1 MAVKSHAADVLII
14 GAGASGL
21 AAARDLS
28 VAGRR
33 VIVLEA
39 RGRIGGRIFTHKDPA
54 APIPIELG
62 AEFVHGKS
70 PALWHLAKRAHL
82 KLHETSE
89 RHWYFEDGKLSKSR
103 DFWKQIEKLNDQ
115 MKASDADQ
123 SLKDFLASLPDD
135 EETSRAK
142 DMAIRYVEGF
152 HAASIERIGIHGLVK
167 ANEAADSIEG
177 DKSFRFL
184 DGYDSLVQALWAE
197 AESYGATI
205 HLNTVVKE
213 IHWRELSSSAQRT
226 ADNIVCEQD
235 DREVSFN
242 SSCAIVTL
250 PLGVLQTNQDKPT
263 TVRFVP
269 ELPPLKRAA
278 INHLATGNVVRIVL
292 RFRERFWE
300 GLKLWDKDGNQLKF
314 ADAAFIHYP
323 DALIPTWW
331 TQLPIRAPVLV
342 GWAGGPKAENLM
354 RVFTPKASK
363 MLARGKDRFG
373 APPLDDVHKY
383 SDEPAQRATDTE
395 PLAVANESSLSAQQ
409 TTDEPLADP
418 DVVDAERSELLD
430 QAAASLGLIF
440 NIPPETIRDK
450 LEASY
455 VHDWRHDPFSHG
467 AYSYVPVNGLA
478 AQKILSQPIENRLF
492 FAGEATSIGH
502 IGTVHGAIQS
512 GQRAAQEILTLSDS
526 CDPDAR

>member
-1 MAVKSHAADVLII
+1 MAVKSNAADVLII

-135 EETSRAK
+135 EETRRAK

-205 HLNTVVKE
+205 HMNTVVKE
-213 IHWRELSSSAQRT
+213 IHWRELSSSSQRT

-331 TQLPIRAPVLV
+331 TQLPVRAPLLV
-342 GWAGGPKAENLM
+342 GWAGGP
-354 RVFTPKASK
+354 
-363 MLARGKDRFG
+363 
-373 APPLDDVHKY
+373 
-383 SDEPAQRATDTE
+383 RADLLIGTE

-409 TTDEPLADP
+409 ATDEPLADP

-430 QAAASLGLIF
+430 QAAASLALIF

>member
-1 MAVKSHAADVLII
+1 MSFKSKPADVLIV
-14 GAGASGL
+14 GAGAAGL

-28 VAGRR
+28 VAGRQ

-54 APIPIELG
+54 SPIPIELG

-70 PALWHLAKRAHL
+70 PALWYLAERAHL
-82 KLHETSE
+82 RLHETSE

-103 DFWKQIEKLNDQ
+103 DFWKKIEKLNDR
-115 MKASDADQ
+115 MKLSDVDQ

-135 EETSRAK
+135 EETRRAK

-152 HAASIERIGIHGLVK
+152 HAGDIERIGIQGIIK
-167 ANEAADSIEG
+167 ANEAAEKIQG
-177 DKSFRFL
+177 DQMFRFL

-213 IHWRELSSSAQRT
+213 IHWSDDRVEA
-226 ADNIVCEQD
+226 VCED
-235 DREVSFN
+235 DEGAS
-242 SSCAIVTL
+242 SLAASCAIVTL
-250 PLGVLQTNQDKPT
+250 PLGVLQINRDEPA

-269 ELPPLKRAA
+269 ELPQEKRAA
-278 INHLATGNVVRIVL
+278 INHLAMGNVLRIVL

-300 GLKLWDKDGNQLKF
+300 GLKFWDEDGNPLKF

-323 DALIPTWW
+323 GAPIPTWW
-331 TQLPIRAPVLV
+331 TQLPLRTPVLV
-342 GWAGGPKAENLM
+342 GWAGGP
-354 RVFTPKASK
+354 
-363 MLARGKDRFG
+363 
-373 APPLDDVHKY
+373 
-383 SDEPAQRATDTE
+383 RADSLIGTE
-395 PLAVANESSLSAQQ
+395 PLAVASGSSSSVERSIESSPALQRW
-409 TTDEPLADP
+409 DREPSSPSEPAKRA
-418 DVVDAERSELLD
+418 VDAESFANLGPGAYNVRALVNASDFRNEILD
-430 QAAASLGLIF
+430 QAIASLALIF
-440 NIPPETIRDK
+440 NISLETIRDQ

-455 VHDWRHDPFSHG
+455 LHDWRHDPLSRG
-467 AYSYVPVNGLA
+467 AYSYVPVNGLP
-478 AQKILSQPIENRLF
+478 AQQILSQPIDNRLF

-512 GQRAAQEILTLSDS
+512 GQRAAQEILTLCGSS
-526 CDPDAR
+526 HLASR